1 MGSGEDCAGGSEAG
15 RGYRPACCSAQRT
28 RCLICECN
36 LRNSS
41 TEQCS
46 GATRRALPDR
56 AAEEAAIGL
65 QRSWLQVIT
74 DG

>member
-1 MGSGEDCAGGSEAG
+1 
-15 RGYRPACCSAQRT
+15 
-28 RCLICECN
+28 LICECN

-46 GATRRALPDR
+46 GAARRGAARRALPDR